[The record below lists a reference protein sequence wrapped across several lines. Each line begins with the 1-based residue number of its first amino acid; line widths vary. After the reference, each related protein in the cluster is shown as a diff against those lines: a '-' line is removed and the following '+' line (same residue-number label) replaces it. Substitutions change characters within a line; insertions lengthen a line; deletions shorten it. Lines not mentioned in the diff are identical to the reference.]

1 MWGVCPS
8 LSGGLAVI
16 TTAAA
21 ETFPTYEVIRKFN
34 QTQVR
39 DNTNHKSSNIKELRK
54 NDKKNPGRSK
64 RFLTTEMPTSTFP

>member
-8 LSGGLAVI
+8 LSVGLAVI

-21 ETFPTYEVIRKFN
+21 ATFPTYEVIRKFN

-54 NDKKNPGRSK
+54 NDKKILVKVRPIIPIVNVNA
-64 RFLTTEMPTSTFP
+64 F

>member
-16 TTAAA
+16 ITAAA
-21 ETFPTYEVIRKFN
+21 ATFPTYEVIRKFN

-54 NDKKNPGRSK
+54 NDKKILVKVRTIISIVNVNA
-64 RFLTTEMPTSTFP
+64 F